1 MNYQDLY
8 DKALRIAIKSHEGQ
22 KDKSGRE
29 YIMHPIRVAERCSDP
44 RAKIVALLHDTIED
58 TEVTVDYLREQ
69 GFPEEIINGIRSVTK
84 RDGESYEDF
93 VRRAAENEI
102 GIIVKKADLED
113 NMDIRRLQEITDKDV
128 ERLRKYLKAW
138 KFLNGTALSHA
149 TPTAPIEAER
159 KFLVE
164 IVGEL
169 PECRELEITQTYLME
184 KDGLE
189 PRVRR
194 REEAGQYVYFLTTK
208 RFVSVNERVEIEK
221 EITKEEYDTLLA
233 EANPAKSP
241 IHKRR
246 QCFEWNGRYLELDT
260 FVEPPRPHHLLE
272 IEHVSMDDAIV
283 FPPFLK
289 VLKEVTEDPEWYNA
303 NIAKV
308 TP

>member
-1 MNYQDLY
+1 MNYQELC
-8 DKALRIAIKSHEGQ
+8 DKALCIAICAHEGQ

-58 TEVTVDYLREQ
+58 TEVTVEYLRKE
-69 GFPEEIINGIRSVTK
+69 GFPEEIINGILSVTK

-102 GIIVKKADLED
+102 GKIVKKADLED

-128 ERLRKYLKAW
+128 ERLQKYLKAW
-138 KFLNGTALSHA
+138 QFLNNTELSQT
-149 TPTAPIEAER
+149 TPTEPIEAER

-169 PECRELEITQTYLME
+169 PECRKFEITQTYLKE

-189 PRVRR
+189 PRVRK
-194 REEAGQYVYFLTTK
+194 REENDQTVYFLTTK

-221 EITKEEYDTLLA
+221 EITKEEYDVLLA
-233 EANPAKSP
+233 EANPAKRP

-246 QCFEWNGRYLELDT
+246 QCFEWDGRYLELDT
-260 FVEPPRPHHLLE
+260 FLSPPLPHHLLE
-272 IEHVSMDDAIV
+272 IEHVSMDDEIA

-289 VLKEVTEDPEWYNA
+289 VLKEVTDDPEWYNA
-303 NIAKV
+303 NIAIV
-308 TP
+308 EP